1 MCGIVGLISTEKDKL
16 FLRTRIEIMK
26 DLISHRGPDGEGTW
40 LEQDTNICLGHRRLA
55 IIDTAHGHQPLQS
68 QDGDLVIVFN
78 GEIYNYIEL
87 REELIKKGHPIISHS
102 DTEVLLYA
110 YREWGDDC
118 LKHLLGMFAF
128 AIWDRKK
135 KRLFCARDRIG
146 IKPFYYFWD
155 RRNFAFAS
163 EIKSIL
169 ASSFVK
175 AEPNPQGV
183 QDYITF
189 QFCLGYKTMFKDIYK
204 LEPGWFMVVQYGNEE
219 LTINKSQYWDLNY
232 STDTVHD
239 EKWFSSKLLELLE
252 NSVAIH
258 LRSDVPLGAHLSG
271 GLDSST
277 VASLAARTLSNGKI
291 NTFTGAFSD
300 GIAYDETRYAKSLAN
315 SIAAEYNEVYIK
327 GSEFPDIFPK
337 LIYYMDEPAAGPG
350 LVPQYYVSKLAS
362 EKVKVVLGGQGG
374 DEIFIGY
381 ARYLIACLE
390 KCILDSINGSF
401 VGVNNGLN
409 LNSITK
415 NLTTLQSYIPM
426 LKAFWKNGL
435 FDTWDKRYFHL
446 IDRLEGSKDLYS
458 DQLFNSDYSSF
469 ETFCKIFNRSGIS
482 SITDKMSYFDLKGSL
497 PALLQVEDRTSMA
510 ASIESRVPLLDH
522 RILEFIAT
530 VPEHIKFKNGDTKH
544 LFKNVV
550 KSILPK
556 DIYER
561 KDKMGFPTPLEK
573 WVKNEAR
580 EFVLDTLLSNS
591 ARQRGIYNIQKL
603 EHAIG
608 NEPKFGRVVWGVL
621 SLETWYKTFIDKDI
635 ASR

>member
-1 MCGIVGLISTEKDKL
+1 
-16 FLRTRIEIMK
+16 
-26 DLISHRGPDGEGTW
+26 
-40 LEQDTNICLGHRRLA
+40 
-55 IIDTAHGHQPLQS
+55 
-68 QDGDLVIVFN
+68 
-78 GEIYNYIEL
+78 
-87 REELIKKGHPIISHS
+87 
-102 DTEVLLYA
+102 
-110 YREWGDDC
+110 
-118 LKHLLGMFAF
+118 MFAF

-175 AEPNPQGV
+175 AEPNPQGL

-232 STDTVHD
+232 STDNVHD

-277 VASLAARTLSNGKI
+277 VASLAARTLSHGKI

-446 IDRLEGSKDLYS
+446 IDRREGSKDLYS

-522 RILEFIAT
+522 RIIEFIAT

-608 NEPKFGRVVWGVL
+608 NEPKFGRVVWGIL

>member
-87 REELIKKGHPIISHS
+87 REELIKKGHPIIYHS

-175 AEPNPQGV
+175 AEPNPQGL

-277 VASLAARTLSNGKI
+277 VASLAARTLSHGKI

-381 ARYLIACLE
+381 ARYLIAFLE

-446 IDRLEGSKDLYS
+446 IDRREGSKDLYS